1 MNDMEAIVEGITR
14 LTPIPRSLQQIM
26 ELAKDPDVDM
36 DRLTEAVSQDPVL
49 IANLL
54 KDANSAY
61 YGRSRKF
68 ETVNQAVVFLGT
80 AEVFNLVLISGCRDT
95 LAAAQEGYDLSTGE
109 LWRYSLSSAL
119 LAKAVAVKTN
129 LADKQLV
136 FTASMVKDIGKLVLS
151 QYVSEK
157 YEEIRGLVDA
167 NGYSFREAEKAVLGI
182 DHAELGA
189 MVAQHWRF
197 SPKMVDIIRHHH
209 QPLQC
214 EAAPFEAGAVYMGDL
229 LCMMLGV
236 GVGADGL
243 SYRFEQQVI
252 ELLGLSDTDIQML
265 LVEFEMQKDRT
276 EGLLETDLPGSE
288 R

>member
-1 MNDMEAIVEGITR
+1 MKDMEAIVEGITR
-14 LTPIPRSLQQIM
+14 LKPIPKSLQPMM
-26 ELAKDPDVDM
+26 ELAKDPEVDM

-61 YGRSRKF
+61 YGRSGKF

-80 AEVFNLVLISGCRDT
+80 AEVFNLVLMAGCRDT

-129 LADKQLV
+129 LADRQLV

-167 NGYSFREAEKAVLGI
+167 KGYSFREAEKAVLGI

-197 SPKMVDIIRHHH
+197 SPKMIDIIRHHH
-209 QPLQC
+209 HPLQC
-214 EAAPFEAGAVYMGDL
+214 ETATFEAGAVYMGDL

-252 ELLGLSDTDIQML
+252 ELLGLSDTDMQML
-265 LVEFEMQKDRT
+265 LVEFEMQRDRM
-276 EGLLETDLPGSE
+276 EGLLETGLTGS
-288 R
+288 